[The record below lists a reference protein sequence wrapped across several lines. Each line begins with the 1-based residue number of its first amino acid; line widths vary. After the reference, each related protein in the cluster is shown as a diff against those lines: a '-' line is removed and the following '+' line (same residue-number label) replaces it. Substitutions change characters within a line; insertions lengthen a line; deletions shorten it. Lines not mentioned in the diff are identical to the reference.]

1 MTRQLQMT
9 VILSTLVL
17 LLAVGWPISLWSL
30 GECLHFRG
38 PLPIS
43 LWSLGEC
50 LHFRGPLPISLWS
63 LGECLYFRG
72 PLPNRWGWL
81 TEPWGFG
88 RTPVKNHWF
97 NTCDRSTTAAAYDL
111 CCNDLLNNFSG
122 PHDAYWCVVNSVLL
136 TVGPNTLKFD

>member
-17 LLAVGWPISLWSL
+17 LLAFGW
-30 GECLHFRG
+30 
-38 PLPIS
+38 
-43 LWSLGEC
+43 
-50 LHFRGPLPISLWS
+50 PISLWS

-81 TEPWGFG
+81 TEPQGFG

-97 NTCDRSTTAAAYDL
+97 NAWDRSTTA
-111 CCNDLLNNFSG
+111 CKHSPCPLLHTVRLHYTSSNSNSGTTFFSTISCLFILIHLISL
-122 PHDAYWCVVNSVLL
+122 PHQTCKKSYQTVHLL
-136 TVGPNTLKFD
+136 TYSYL